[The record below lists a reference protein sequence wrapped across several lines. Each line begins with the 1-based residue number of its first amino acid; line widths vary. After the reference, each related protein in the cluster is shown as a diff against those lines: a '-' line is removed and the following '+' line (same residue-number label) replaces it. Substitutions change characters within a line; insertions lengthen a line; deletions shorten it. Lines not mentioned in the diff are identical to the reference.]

1 MESLFGQLE
10 NKIHIPWCLIPL
22 GTGKKALTAERL
34 WATQTGIMVNQTIM
48 AVMRIA

>member
-1 MESLFGQLE
+1 MELLFGQLE
-10 NKIHIPWCLIPL
+10 NASTGTATI
-22 GTGKKALTAERL
+22 GTGKQALTAERL